1 MNQERN
7 SIRFR
12 AVPSLGLAALLG
24 AGLVPASAQ
33 ASDSVYWSIG
43 VAPAP
48 GVTVIAGNAP
58 PPRVVAA
65 PVYVAPPV
73 YALPPVV
80 YTLPRVVYGVTPVYV
95 QPAVPPGHWQH
106 PGRGWGH
113 GKGKGHGHGHWHGKG
128 HGDHYR
134 Y

>member
-1 MNQERN
+1 MNQERQ
-7 SIRFR
+7 SVRVLAIP
-12 AVPSLGLAALLG
+12 ALGLAALLG
-24 AGLVPASAQ
+24 ASLAPASAQ
-33 ASDSVYWSIG
+33 AADSVYWSVG
-43 VAPAP
+43 VMPAP

-65 PVYVAPPV
+65 PVYVAPPI
-73 YALPPVV
+73 YAVPQVV
-80 YTLPRVVYGVTPVYV
+80 YTPPRVVYGPPPVYV
-95 QPAVPPGHWQH
+95 QPALPPGHWRH

-113 GKGKGHGHGHWHGKG
+113 GKGHGHWHGKG